1 VTSARDG
8 TSKRVIDL
16 REWLVAGA
24 WRGRDALPRDRRCT
38 SGKLLLLIAP
48 RNSLS

>member
-1 VTSARDG
+1 MQG
-8 TSKRVIDL
+8 F
-16 REWLVAGA
+16 VAG
-24 WRGRDALPRDRRCT
+24 GRDALPRVRRCT